1 MVGEVIADRYE
12 LEELVGKGGM
22 SSVYRAHDRL
32 LERKV
37 AIKLLHEH
45 YTADADYVERF
56 RREARAAAKLS
67 HPNIV
72 TVIDRGEAD
81 GRQFIVFEYVDGKNL
96 KQLVEEQ
103 GRLPVRTALEL
114 AVEAGR
120 ALAFAHANGLVHR
133 DVKPQNV
140 LLGNGDV
147 KVTDFGIARSA
158 DLQAGLTQT
167 GTVMGTSD
175 YIAPEQASGGHVDA
189 LSDVYSL
196 GVVLYELLAGT
207 PPFRGDSFVAVAV
220 QHVNDPPPSV
230 ALVRPDVP
238 LRLDAALQRA
248 MAKRPED
255 RFPSMAA
262 FVSELEACLAAL
274 GQPDDDRTVIV
285 PPPASAR
292 PRPRRRAR
300 RLSPLLAVLLGLILI
315 GAGTG
320 PYLLVRGGR
329 QRGGGGGAVHLL
341 ASNAYDPEGDG
352 SEHDEL
358 VPNATDGNA
367 TTFWS
372 TERYRGPTFADLKH
386 GVGLV
391 LDAGLVSRPRID
403 HRRLRHARLHGE
415 NRGRRFVGRA
425 VRHRLRLEEVGS
437 RTTFDLTMAHAATLL
452 PRLDHEARHGV
463 RADASERS
471 DRGLIFGV
479 CSGRARARLEDRC
492 DGGCAP
498 LLALLSR
505 RPRADRQG
513 RRRDRPEGRQDAR
526 QGGRAWPGVLR
537 HPRG

>member
-1 MVGEVIADRYE
+1 MVGDVIADRYE

-72 TVIDRGEAD
+72 TVIDRGEAE

-114 AVEAGR
+114 AIEAGR

-147 KVTDFGIARSA
+147 KVTDFGIARSS
-158 DLQAGLTQT
+158 DVQAGLTQT

-175 YIAPEQASGGHVDA
+175 YIAPEQASGGEVDA

-255 RFPSMAA
+255 RFPSMGA
-262 FVSELEACLAAL
+262 FVSELESCLAAL

-285 PPPASAR
+285 PPPASTR
-292 PRPRRRAR
+292 PRARRRAR
-300 RLSPLLAVLLGLILI
+300 RLSPLLALLIGLVLI

-320 PYLLVRGGR
+320 LYLLVRGGGR
-329 QRGGGGGAVHLL
+329 GDGSSGGGEVHLL
-341 ASNAYDPEGDG
+341 ASNAYDPEGGDG
-352 SEHDEL
+352 EHDEL

-367 TTFWS
+367 TTSWS
-372 TERYRGPTFADLKH
+372 TERYGSAAFGGLKD

-391 LDAGLVSRPRID
+391 LDAGLPSRPRSITIVSD
-403 HRRLRHARLHGE
+403 TPGLTAQIEAGASS
-415 NRGRRFVGRA
+415 NGPFDTVSA
-425 VRHRLRLEEVGS
+425 SQEVGS
-437 RTTFDLTMAHAATLL
+437 RTTFDLAMAT
-452 PRLDHEARHGV
+452 PRRYFLVWITKLAPGY
-463 RADASERS
+463 ERTHLNEVTA
-471 DRGLIFGV
+471 G
-479 CSGRARARLEDRC
+479 
-492 DGGCAP
+492 
-498 LLALLSR
+498 
-505 RPRADRQG
+505 
-513 RRRDRPEGRQDAR
+513 
-526 QGGRAWPGVLR
+526 
-537 HPRG
+537 